1 MSLLPKSRECANID
15 PEVLKELEDGYK
27 RLAASDSK
35 SLLKKHLTKEIFDKL
50 KTKTTPTYHSTL
62 LHCINSGLCN
72 HDSGVGVYAPDPE
85 AYTVFADLFD
95 PIIEEYHGFCKSDT
109 HPEASYGQGKD
120 FENLDP
126 DCKFIVSTRV
136 RCGRTVQKFPF
147 NPCMTETEYHELQC
161 LISTALM
168 KLCDEHKGMFYPL
181 TGMDPVVQ
189 KQLIEDHFLFKEG
202 DRFLAAAGAS
212 RFWPDGRGIFHNE
225 AKTFLVWCNEED
237 HMRIIAMEKGGDLG
251 KVYDRMISGVEQ
263 LAQHLDFS
271 RDKRLGNLTFCP
283 TNLGT
288 SIRASV
294 HIKLPNLT
302 KKPEELQ
309 KLADQY
315 HLQVRGTHGEHSEAK
330 GGVHDISNK
339 RRLGLTEEDTIK
351 EMHNGIRALIE
362 AECKAEGNA
371 EVKADSKTKGKS
383 DGKADGKV
391 KAKKDDKA
399 KGKAKK

>member
-1 MSLLPKSRECANID
+1 MSILSKFRFGLKIVGGSPQRILNYRYGSQCGDVD
-15 PEVLKELEDGYK
+15 PEVMKDLEEGYK
-27 RLAASDSK
+27 KLASSNSK
-35 SLLKKHLTKEIFDKL
+35 SLLKKHLTKEIFEKL
-50 KTKTTPTYHSTL
+50 KTKTTPHFKSTL

-95 PIIEEYHGFCKSDT
+95 PIIEDYHKGFCKAAK
-109 HPEASYGQGKD
+109 HPEACFGEGKD

-126 DCKFIVSTRV
+126 DNKFIQSTRV
-136 RCGRTVQKFPF
+136 RCGRSIEKFPF
-147 NPCMTETEYHELQC
+147 NPCLTEPEYLKLQDM
-161 LISTALM
+161 ISCALM
-168 KLCDEHKGMFYPL
+168 SLCGEHQGKFYPL
-181 TGMDPVVQ
+181 DGMDPAVQ

-212 RFWPDGRGIFHNE
+212 RFWPKGRGIFHNE

-251 KVYDRMISGVEQ
+251 RVYDRMISGVEE
-263 LAQHLDFS
+263 LAKELKFS
-271 RDKRLGNLTFCP
+271 RDERLGNLTFCP

-309 KLADQY
+309 KLADKY
-315 HLQVRGTHGEHSEAK
+315 NLQVRGTHGEHSEAK

-339 RRLGLTEEDTIK
+339 RRLGLTEHETIR
-351 EMHNGIRALIE
+351 EMHDGIRALIE
-362 AECKAEGNA
+362 AE
-371 EVKADSKTKGKS
+371 
-383 DGKADGKV
+383 
-391 KAKKDDKA
+391 
-399 KGKAKK
+399 GKAK